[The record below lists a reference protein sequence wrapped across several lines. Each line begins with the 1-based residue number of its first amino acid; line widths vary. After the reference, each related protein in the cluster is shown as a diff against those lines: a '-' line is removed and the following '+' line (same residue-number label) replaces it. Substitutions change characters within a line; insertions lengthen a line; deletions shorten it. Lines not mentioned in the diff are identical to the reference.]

1 MTIEQPVNT
10 SASKSWQGKLELEFT
25 DRSATT
31 ILSRSF
37 VQAPLKVQRPFY
49 PEGDAVCHS
58 VMLHTAGGIVG
69 GDRLSIAVQVE
80 PQAQALL
87 TSAAATKV
95 YRSNGL
101 EAQQV
106 IRLRVASGACLE
118 WLPQETIVFD
128 GALYRQYL
136 QVELAAN
143 ATWLGWEITR
153 LGRTARSE
161 RFASGEWRS
170 QTEVWQNDRLIW
182 VDPQWIQ
189 GGSTMI
195 DSLHGL
201 AGYPVVGSLA
211 FVGQGVSREIVEKA
225 RLCWRSAQEAR
236 PSQTAEPQTDA
247 ALGQIG
253 VTRLPLGLLCRYRG
267 HSTAAARRWLIA
279 VWQLLRQEY
288 RARPI
293 CIPRVWTL

>member
-1 MTIEQPVNT
+1 MTSKQPVT
-10 SASKSWQGKLELEFT
+10 AKSWQGKLELEFA
-25 DRSATT
+25 DRSAKT
-31 ILSRSF
+31 ILSRSL

-49 PEGDAVCHS
+49 PEGDAICHS

-80 PQAQALL
+80 PNAQALL
-87 TSAAATKV
+87 TNAAATKV
-95 YRSNGL
+95 YRSNGP
-101 EAQQV
+101 EAQQL
-106 IRLRVASGACLE
+106 IHLQVASGACLE

-128 GALYRQYL
+128 GALYRQHL
-136 QVELAAN
+136 KVELAAD
-143 ATWLGWEITR
+143 ATWIGWEITR
-153 LGRTARSE
+153 LGRTARKE

-170 QTEVWQNDRLIW
+170 QTEVWHNNHLIW

-201 AGYPVVGSLA
+201 AGCPVIGSLA
-211 FVGQGVSREIVEKA
+211 FVGQSVSKALVEKA
-225 RLCWRSAQEAR
+225 RLCWLSAQEAL
-236 PSQTAEPQTDA
+236 PSPAAEPQTDA
-247 ALGQIG
+247 SLASLGQIG
-253 VTRLPLGLLCRYRG
+253 VTRLPLGMLCRYRG